1 MPRATQNLPGLAV
14 LEQTPI
20 VIEKIL
26 LDVPESTLTW
36 KPNSQRWSVSEV
48 LAHLAEVDG
57 VFRDRT
63 RKIAS
68 EDSPKI
74 ESYDQNVAYAAGK
87 YSGQPG
93 RERLKQFCHERDRT
107 LSMLRYLPEGALG
120 RTGQHSE
127 LGKISINDLLHEWA
141 FHDLGHI
148 KQISELYRAAAYYPR
163 MGPFKTYYTVNP

>member
-1 MPRATQNLPGLAV
+1 M

-20 VIEKIL
+20 IIEKIL

-36 KPNSQRWSVSEV
+36 KPSSQRWSVSEV

-57 VFRDRT
+57 VFRERT
-63 RKIAS
+63 KKMAS
-68 EDSPKI
+68 ENSPSI
-74 ESYDQNVAYAAGK
+74 DSYDQNVAYAAGK

-93 RERLKQFCHERDRT
+93 RERLKQFCHERDRS

-120 RTGQHSE
+120 RAGLHSAI
-127 LGKISINDLLHEWA
+127 GKITISDLLNEWA

-163 MGPFKTYYTVNP
+163 MGPFKTYYSVNP